1 MDFLR
6 KSEDK
11 LIDGLFNGRKSIN
24 LVIDGLSTFKNSI
37 CPGFWVDTRDAMA
50 TKNTHT

>member
-11 LIDGLFNGRKSIN
+11 LIDGLN
-24 LVIDGLSTFKNSI
+24 LVIDGLSTFKKSI